1 MGVRTNGLRE
11 GSVYAFCFFVCFSLF
26 IVCLAPSPLLLP
38 PPSTRSQCGSEI
50 STDRLESGY
59 FHMHSSG
66 DGPAE
71 SYAKKK
77 EETNSLI
84 SAMVLNLSLS
94 KFVSRLFFIIKWLYF
109 IKRTQI

>member
-1 MGVRTNGLRE
+1 MASARALCTRFVFLFVFHCSS
-11 GSVYAFCFFVCFSLF
+11 SVL
-26 IVCLAPSPLLLP
+26 PRLLP

-66 DGPAE
+66 HGAQEMDRRNLMP
-71 SYAKKK
+71 KKK

-94 KFVSRLFFIIKWLYF
+94 NFVSRLFFIIKWLYF